1 MVVDLGFQCSLN
13 CLKLVVK
20 ADPARKSSGRGQRE
34 IFESTGSAFKFQ
46 PPPHAHKLFIF
57 ESFYDLLVGLSDALR
72 FIILNHCLVKAILQH
87 TDLSSQ
93 WVLFQIGLSSIQLE
107 VFQCVLGKQQH
118 CNGVDTG
125 DACAQAKRTGCPGD
139 ALEMVSKLTYP
150 QGSKFFLLPPGPV
163 NTAIIL
169 LTQTLYLA
177 CFRLQLAICVHRP

>member
-177 CFRLQLAICVHRP
+177 CFRLQLAIRVHRP